1 MDRYGGGGGERW
13 VKWRKGEER
22 WRRRG
27 GRRRWVGLGWV
38 GKRAN

>member
-22 WRRRG
+22 WRRG